1 MNWRQGGKYFLES
14 DGAVKYTIA
23 KVFVDGKPHYE
34 LWRLKDMLSIHAS
47 AKEAMAAAE
56 TPYLHENGD
65 GV

>member
-1 MNWRQGGKYFLES
+1 MNWLQGGKYFLES

-23 KVFVDGKPHYE
+23 KVFVCGTTFYE
-34 LWRLKDMLSIHAS
+34 LWRGKDLISIHYN
-47 AKEAMAAAE
+47 AKEAMKTAE